1 MTTESMLEELMD
13 KSYYFIKNTFRK
25 KIPAVARALD
35 RHLPVEVN
43 GETYTYWNELAC
55 VESAKI
61 INDRC
66 PDISVEVE
74 LDGNNSRIVFPD
86 ITDEQIRHMTSVVYP
101 MIREWRS

>member
-1 MTTESMLEELMD
+1 MTTESMLEELLD
-13 KSYYFIKNTFRK
+13 KSYYFIKNTFRQ

-35 RHLPVEVN
+35 RHAPVEFN

-66 PDISVEVE
+66 PEISVEVE

-86 ITDEQIRHMTSVVYP
+86 LTDEQIRHMTSAVYP
-101 MIREWRS
+101 MIRGWRS